1 MSVCVY
7 LCLCVFVCVCRV
19 CVCVSVCVF
28 VSLTVLAQCRSISC
42 CCCSSG
48 YGYGFGVSAACA
60 LEMLANYIIL
70 NFWLNGMLGFHSYFA
85 IGLVYVCVFLVW
97 AHGLMQ
103 LDGWLWLCVWG
114 LQSLRF
120 RNVCHFSPLEL
131 LALWVVVCCVNVL
144 IWFWLVCWL
153 TGVGSWAYII
163 RWLVISLGLV
173 SPKFAV

>member
-1 MSVCVY
+1 
-7 LCLCVFVCVCRV
+7 
-19 CVCVSVCVF
+19 
-28 VSLTVLAQCRSISC
+28 
-42 CCCSSG
+42 
-48 YGYGFGVSAACA
+48 
-60 LEMLANYIIL
+60 
-70 NFWLNGMLGFHSYFA
+70 MLGCHYCFA

-144 IWFWLVCWL
+144 LLYAGCLVFL
-153 TGVGSWAYII
+153 IIGDASVILVLFFVLVAYIFGV
-163 RWLVISLGLV
+163 LL
-173 SPKFAV
+173 